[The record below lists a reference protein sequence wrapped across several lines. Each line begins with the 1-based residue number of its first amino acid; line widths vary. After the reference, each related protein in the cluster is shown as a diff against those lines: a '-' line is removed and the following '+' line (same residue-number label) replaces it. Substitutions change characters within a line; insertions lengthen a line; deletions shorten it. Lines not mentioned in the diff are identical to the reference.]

1 MTDEPDYYALL
12 HVADDA
18 DLATIRLAFRRLARL
33 YHPDLAGTGSLAQMQ
48 QLNAAYHTLS
58 DPDLRRAYDA
68 KRTPIAPVSR
78 ASSPRD
84 EQPIANQAGTRS
96 HTSGPLQRWISLP
109 PTDSIPVA
117 ALSFAGGGAL
127 AGVGFLDGSI
137 SVWDTRRARI
147 LRRFAFNTP
156 DGILQD
162 LRLSPNGILA
172 MAWGLQLGIR
182 IWNVST
188 GQSVWH
194 IGASGPTGAMD
205 ASLFDN
211 PSYWVRLALPD
222 APLTLS
228 EEDPF
233 RWAFEGRLGS
243 EILNRPLDGPVDPAW
258 AIPIHCPEVRQTRR
272 TSQISAEFPWRV
284 QQRVLSGDGQ
294 HLLTISTGRVDRL
307 PYARVFRIWELDG
320 VRGTRG
326 AAVVRCLR
334 QIQQPAEYLQFPLAV
349 TPDLT
354 LACAS
359 FQGQELRL
367 FPLGRSAVRQGAIAS
382 GPIGDD
388 AQMVFS
394 PDGRYLAVASDTR
407 VDLFGTEQGRLLQQ
421 WWMAAP
427 VTALAC
433 VPSTSKLLLGI
444 ALQNGLTE
452 VWSETGPS

>member
-12 HVADDA
+12 QVADDA

-58 DPDLRRAYDA
+58 DPDLRRAYDVQ
-68 KRTPIAPVSR
+68 RIPIAPVPR
-78 ASSPRD
+78 PSSPRD
-84 EQPIANQAGTRS
+84 ERPSADQTGTQS
-96 HTSGPLQRWISLP
+96 YSSGPLQRWISLP

-127 AGVGFLDGSI
+127 AGVGLLDGSI
-137 SVWDTRRARI
+137 KVWDTRLARI
-147 LRRFAFNTP
+147 LQSFAFNTP

-162 LRLSPNGILA
+162 LRLSPNGMLA
-172 MAWGLQLGIR
+172 MAWGFQLGIR
-182 IWNVST
+182 IWNIST

-194 IGASGPTGAMD
+194 IGAFGPTGAMD

-211 PSYWVRLALPD
+211 PAFWVRLALPD

-243 EILNRPLDGPVDPAW
+243 EILNRPLGGPVDPAW
-258 AIPIHCPEVRQTRR
+258 ATPIHCPEVRQTGR
-272 TSQISAEFPWRV
+272 TSYASAEFPWRV
-284 QQRVLSGDGQ
+284 QQRVLSGDGRN
-294 HLLTISTGRVDRL
+294 LLTISTGRVDRL
-307 PYARVFRIWELDG
+307 PYARVFRIWELDPM
-320 VRGTRG
+320 RG
-326 AAVVRCLR
+326 ARGASAPRCLR
-334 QIQQPAEYLQFPLAV
+334 QMEQPAEYLQFPLAV

-354 LACAS
+354 VACAS

-367 FPLGRSAVRQGAIAS
+367 FSLGRSAVRQGAIAS

-394 PDGRYLAVASDTR
+394 PDGRYLAVASGTR
-407 VDLFGTEQGRLLQQ
+407 LDLFGTEHGRLLQQ
-421 WWMAAP
+421 WRMTAP
-427 VTALAC
+427 ITALAC
-433 VPSTSKLLLGI
+433 APYTSKLLLGI
-444 ALQNGLTE
+444 GLQNGLTE
-452 VWSETGPS
+452 LWSETGPS